1 MELLMVQLLLIPPLL
16 CWARAKA
23 DFSWQVSEVLGGWLL
38 WARQLPVERLLA
50 AAGGDA
56 AATAVEALADTL
68 VVVGKLS
75 KEQLL
80 SRKLM
85 WVESQL
91 HWLE

>member
-1 MELLMVQLLLIPPLL
+1 MVQLLIPPLL

-38 WARQLPVERLLA
+38 WARQLPVEKLLA

-56 AATAVEALADTL
+56 AAAAVEALADTL

-80 SRKLM
+80 LRKLT

>member
-1 MELLMVQLLLIPPLL
+1 M
-16 CWARAKA
+16 
-23 DFSWQVSEVLGGWLL
+23 GGWLL
-38 WARQLPVERLLA
+38 WARQLPVEKLLA
-50 AAGGDA
+50 AAAGEDDA
-56 AATAVEALADTL
+56 AADVEALADTL

>member
-1 MELLMVQLLLIPPLL
+1 MVQLLLIPPLL

-38 WARQLPVERLLA
+38 WARQLPVEKLLA
-50 AAGGDA
+50 A
-56 AATAVEALADTL
+56 AVEALADTL

>member
-1 MELLMVQLLLIPPLL
+1 ME
-16 CWARAKA
+16 K
-23 DFSWQVSEVLGGWLL
+23 
-38 WARQLPVERLLA
+38 LLA
-50 AAGGDA
+50 AAAGEDDA
-56 AATAVEALADTL
+56 AADVEALADTL

-80 SRKLM
+80 LRKLM